1 MDETKM
7 KEKENTVNEEITQE
21 NKETFSDGWGKIQR
35 NAYQLT
41 INNPAEH
48 GLDHRT
54 IKEILIKNFTTIEF
68 FCMADEIGE
77 QGTYHTHVYFYCSSR
92 VRQKKVK
99 KHFPTAHIE
108 IALGTAKSNVE
119 YIKKSG
125 RWADTTKAETSVP
138 NTYEEWGKMPRSKG
152 KRSDMEEL
160 YSLIEAGF
168 SNAEILR
175 ENNDFLLHIDK
186 MDKIRQELLE
196 EKYKNKRR
204 LDLHVIYIYGATGKG
219 KTRSVMD
226 KYGDSAVYRVTQGS
240 YKHPFDF
247 YRGHEVIVF
256 EEFRNSIPISD
267 MLNYLDVY
275 PLRLPARYNDK
286 VACYTAAYIISNLP
300 LEDQYKEVQKEEPE
314 TWKAFLRRIHEVY
327 VYQEDGTIVK
337 YPSVEEYMKRK
348 EKFQT
353 VKEEDAC
360 PFTEQQ
366 ELPFPTD
373 QKGGGLPC

>member
-7 KEKENTVNEEITQE
+7 KEKENTDNEEKTQE
-21 NKETFSDGWGKIQR
+21 IKETSSDGWGKIQR

-108 IALGTAKSNVE
+108 IALGIAKSNVE

-125 RWADTTKAETSVP
+125 RWADTTKAE
-138 NTYEEWGKMPRSKG
+138 
-152 KRSDMEEL
+152 EL
-160 YSLIEAGF
+160 YSMIEAGF

-286 VACYTAAYIISNLP
+286 VACYTVAYIISNLP

-327 VYQEDGTIVK
+327 VYQEDGTIEK
-337 YPSVEEYMKRK
+337 YLSVEEYMKRNSRR
-348 EKFQT
+348 
-353 VKEEDAC
+353 
-360 PFTEQQ
+360 
-366 ELPFPTD
+366 
-373 QKGGGLPC
+373 